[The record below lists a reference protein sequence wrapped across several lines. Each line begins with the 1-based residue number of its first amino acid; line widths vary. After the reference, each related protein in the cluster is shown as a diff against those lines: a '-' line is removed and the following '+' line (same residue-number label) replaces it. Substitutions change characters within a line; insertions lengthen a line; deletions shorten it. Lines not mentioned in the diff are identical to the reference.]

1 MAAGDLALA
10 LRQANSPDRVG
21 SSLTAPARRRHRSNL
36 SRRRHD
42 STRIEGVPAV
52 ISVLVVDDEPDIR
65 DLISY
70 TLEDCDVRVA
80 SNGDQALREVA
91 RQLPDVVILD
101 IMMPG
106 MSGLRVLELWRADPV
121 TAYLPV
127 ILLTAK
133 AQEAAVDRGFAL
145 GANDYVVKPFSP
157 TELARRVAALTAR
170 QNRA

>member
-1 MAAGDLALA
+1 
-10 LRQANSPDRVG
+10 
-21 SSLTAPARRRHRSNL
+21 
-36 SRRRHD
+36 
-42 STRIEGVPAV
+42 
-52 ISVLVVDDEPDIR
+52 LVVDDEPDIR

-121 TAYLPV
+121 TAHLPV

>member
-1 MAAGDLALA
+1 MTI
-10 LRQANSPDRVG
+10 P
-21 SSLTAPARRRHRSNL
+21 AP
-36 SRRRHD
+36 
-42 STRIEGVPAV
+42 EGVPAV
-52 ISVLVVDDEPDIR
+52 TSVLVVDDEPDIR

-91 RQLPDVVILD
+91 RQLPDIVILD

-106 MSGLRVLELWRADPV
+106 ISGLRVLELWRADPV
-121 TAYLPV
+121 TAHLPV

-133 AQEAAVDRGFAL
+133 AQETAVDRGFAL

-157 TELARRVAALTAR
+157 IELARRVAALTTR